1 MKDICI
7 NNFNEF
13 LPLFDNIKFINITN
27 NNYNEFCENN
37 KKNENR
43 RSMSSF
49 FINLMKH
56 DIISSEYMYNLI
68 NKLIEKIDYN
78 DDIEDININE
88 EIIENIYIL
97 IKNGY
102 EELQEEEE
110 KWEDLIEKINS
121 YVNEKNDHISKKSVF
136 KFLDLLEE
144 IE

>member
-1 MKDICI
+1 
-7 NNFNEF
+7 
-13 LPLFDNIKFINITN
+13 
-27 NNYNEFCENN
+27 
-37 KKNENR
+37 
-43 RSMSSF
+43 MSSF

-78 DDIEDININE
+78 DDGEDIEINE

-102 EELQEEEE
+102 EELQENEE
-110 KWEDLIEKINS
+110 KWEELIEKINS
-121 YVNEKNDHISKKSVF
+121 YVNEKHEHISKKSVF